1 MSLSFISKNLK
12 ELLNYI
18 ETLKTKHSLKQNVK
32 LIAISK
38 TFTEDYI
45 LEAFKN
51 NQTLFGENKVQE
63 AETKIN
69 SSALLPY
76 NLEWHLVGRL
86 QSNKAKKATALFSHI
101 HSVDSLKLATR
112 LSQYASD
119 LQKPLSILL
128 QVNTSLEESKQGYPP
143 NLSFLTEE
151 AHKILGLP
159 FLKLTGLMTIGP
171 LSKDEKKVRKSFE
184 QLRILKEDLNTALPQ
199 LNLTELSMGMSN
211 DYPLALNEGATYIRV
226 GSLIFGKRN
235 YPL

>member
-1 MSLSFISKNLK
+1 MSLSFIKNNLK
-12 ELLNYI
+12 EVFYHI
-18 ETLKTKHSLKQNVK
+18 ETLKAQYSLKQNIK
-32 LIAISK
+32 LLAISK
-38 TFTEDYI
+38 TFSEDYI

-63 AETKIN
+63 AEIKIN
-69 SSALLPY
+69 SSTLLPL

-86 QSNKAKKATALFSHI
+86 QSNKAKKAVSLFSHI
-101 HSVDSLKLATR
+101 HSVDSLKLATK
-112 LSQYASD
+112 LSQYAVE

-128 QVNTSLEESKQGYPP
+128 QINTSLEESKQGYPP

-151 AHKILGLP
+151 AHKIFKLP

-171 LSKDEKKVRKSFE
+171 LSKDEKKVQKSFE

-211 DYPLALNEGATYIRV
+211 DYPLALKEGATYIRV

-235 YPL
+235 YSL